1 MKVAAWEPA
10 AEPTLAE
17 TCAVLKRELELSGN
31 VTEVVSSAC
40 RVLGVDDTGTLVARA
55 KKCREVLGAG
65 TGGEIA
71 AGAAL
76 AGTVCNIPARDPGTI
91 GSRSKAMASQ

>member
-1 MKVAAWEPA
+1 MKVAACDPVGPA
-10 AEPTLAE
+10 VEPTLVE
-17 TCAVLKRELELSGN
+17 TCEVLKRELELSGN

-71 AGAAL
+71 AGHTL
-76 AGTVCNIPARDPGTI
+76 RKRSPSTPWARYT
-91 GSRSKAMASQ
+91 M